1 MSAPGSGVPVWR
13 RRLAAVLGALAFAA
27 GLGGM
32 VVLGNSGLPG
42 ISGTGEGAV
51 GPPRTPTAVRPPPA
65 AAGETRDAD
74 NSATRHPGAVPG
86 PGSGPSVHLPGGAAA
101 LVRTR
106 VTPDG
111 TLPVPDGLRAAS
123 WWGADPGAAHG
134 ATVLAG
140 HVDWGGRTG
149 PFAALW
155 DLGRGARVT
164 VVDDGATRRAYR
176 VVETLTLHK
185 DDLAAHAG
193 RLFGGD
199 RPHRLV
205 LVTCGGDVSGGDGY
219 TENRI
224 VVAEPAGGG

>member
-1 MSAPGSGVPVWR
+1 
-13 RRLAAVLGALAFAA
+13 
-27 GLGGM
+27 
-32 VVLGNSGLPG
+32 
-42 ISGTGEGAV
+42 
-51 GPPRTPTAVRPPPA
+51 
-65 AAGETRDAD
+65 
-74 NSATRHPGAVPG
+74 
-86 PGSGPSVHLPGGAAA
+86 
-101 LVRTR
+101 
-106 VTPDG
+106 
-111 TLPVPDGLRAAS
+111 
-123 WWGADPGAAHG
+123 ADPGAARG

-155 DLGRGARVT
+155 DLGRGTRVT

-185 DDLAAHAG
+185 DDLAAHAK

-219 TENRI
+219 TDNRI
-224 VVAEPAGGG
+224 VVAEPADGG